1 VIYQEYISS
10 VKTRFES
17 TKTDKI
23 GGFDVDVAFFEIFKW
38 KWLATKLKIFSYIS
52 YVEKIDQ
59 KTISDFSDACFLTS
73 KKNYKGLP
81 RGVQN
86 GFASFIVIVS
96 EDIDVD
102 AIAFAESRPKKHF
115 AAFDMPV
122 VVDLKN
128 EKIYFYHGKQ
138 IWGSIYYRFFRE
150 FIIRN
155 FDF

>member
-1 VIYQEYISS
+1 MIYQEYINS
-10 VKTRFES
+10 VKSRFES

-23 GGFDVDVAFFEIFKW
+23 GGFDVDVAFIEIFKW

-52 YVEKIDQ
+52 YVEKLDQ
-59 KTISDFSDACFLTS
+59 KTISDFSDACFLAS

-86 GFASFIVIVS
+86 GFASFIVIAS

-122 VVDLKN
+122 VVDLKK
-128 EKIYFYHGKQ
+128 EKIYFYHGKP

-150 FIIRN
+150 FITSN